1 MTDSILREALTFDD
15 VLLLP
20 AYADFLPANADVST
34 RFTRDLELRIPF
46 ASSAMDTVTEWR
58 TAITMAREGGIGIL
72 HKNMSPELQAL
83 EVTKVKRAETG
94 MIVDPV
100 TVGPGESLHDALE
113 LMRRH
118 EISGL
123 PVVEGTKPV
132 GILTSRDIRFEQNL
146 NQKVAQLMTKELVTV
161 PPGVEQDK
169 ARELL
174 HKHRIEKLLV
184 VGDDGDLVGL
194 ITIKDLLQADRYP
207 DSIKDSLGRLCV
219 GAAIGVGPDRDK
231 RTEALARAGVDVLII
246 DTAHGHTKGVI
257 DAVRDTKAQY
267 SDIQV
272 VAGNV
277 ATADA
282 TKALID
288 AGADAVKVGMGP
300 GSICTTRVV
309 AGIGVPQVTAVMD
322 CARVGRAHGVP
333 IIADGGV
340 KYSGDAVKAIAAGAE
355 SVMIGSLFAGTDEAP
370 GELVLYQGRTYKSYR
385 GMGSLGAMREGS
397 SDRYAQADIS
407 DVGKLV
413 PEGIEGRV
421 PYRGPLSTVS
431 VPARRRLARRHG
443 VHGQPVDSG
452 ASKERGVR
460 PYQPS
465 RTARESRPRCDGDER
480 SAELPR
486 ELSRGAEKRAT
497 RGCVERGALQRWPEG
512 LGAWGHAR
520 RPSELA
526 PIGGGCCLADCHS
539 HVDSAPYR
547 AFFRAPPFISIQ
559 QENASGWAAQRLGR
573 A

>member
-15 VLLLP
+15 VLLQP
-20 AYADFLPANADVST
+20 GYADFLPANADVST
-34 RFTRDLELRIPF
+34 RFTRELELRIPF
-46 ASSAMDTVTEWR
+46 VSSAMDTVTEWR
-58 TAITMAREGGIGIL
+58 TAVTMAREGGIGIL
-72 HKNMSPELQAL
+72 HKNMSPAHQAL

-100 TVGPGESLHDALE
+100 TVGPSESLHDALE

-123 PVVEGTKPV
+123 PVVEGDRPV
-132 GILTSRDIRFEQNL
+132 GILTSRDVRFEQNL

-161 PPGVEQDK
+161 TPGVEQGK

-184 VGDDGDLVGL
+184 VGDAGELVGL
-194 ITIKDLLQADRYP
+194 ITIKDLMQADRYP
-207 DSIKDSLGRLCV
+207 DAIKDSLGRLCV
-219 GAAIGVGPDRDK
+219 GAALGVGPDRDK
-231 RTEALARAGVDVLII
+231 RTEALVQAGADVLVI

-257 DAVRDTKAQY
+257 DAVRETKATY
-267 SDIQV
+267 PDVQV

-277 ATADA
+277 ATAEA

-322 CARVGRAHGVP
+322 CARVGREHGVP

-340 KYSGDAVKAIAAGAE
+340 KYSGDAVKAIAAGAN

-385 GMGSLGAMREGS
+385 GMGSLGAMRQGS
-397 SDRYAQADIS
+397 SDRYAQADVS

-421 PYRGPLSTVS
+421 PYRGALSTV
-431 VPARRRLARRHG
+431 V
-443 VHGQPVDSG
+443 
-452 ASKERGVR
+452 
-460 PYQPS
+460 YQLVGGLRAGMGYTGCPS
-465 RTARESRPRCDGDER
+465 IPD
-480 SAELPR
+480 
-486 ELSRGAEKRAT
+486 
-497 RGCVERGALQRWPEG
+497 LQRNAKFVRISNAG
-512 LGAWGHAR
+512 LQ
-520 RPSELA
+520 E
-526 PIGGGCCLADCHS
+526 S
-539 HVDSAPYR
+539 HVHDVMVTKEAPNYR
-547 AFFRAPPFISIQ
+547 INQ
-559 QENASGWAAQRLGR
+559 
-573 A
+573 

>member
-1 MTDSILREALTFDD
+1 VTDSILREALTFDD

-34 RFTRDLELRIPF
+34 QFTRGLELRIPF
-46 ASSAMDTVTEWR
+46 VSSAMDTVTEWR
-58 TAITMAREGGIGIL
+58 TAVTMAREGGIGIL

-100 TVGPGESLHDALE
+100 TVGPGEALHDALE
-113 LMRRH
+113 LMRHH

-123 PVVEGTKPV
+123 PVVEGDKPV

-184 VGDDGDLVGL
+184 VGEGGELVGL
-194 ITIKDLLQADRYP
+194 ITIKDLLQADRHP

-219 GAAIGVGPDRDK
+219 GAALGVGPDREA
-231 RTEALARAGVDVLII
+231 RTEALAQAGVDVLII
-246 DTAHGHTKGVI
+246 DTAHGHSKGVI
-257 DAVRDTKAQY
+257 DAVRDTKSTY
-267 SDIQV
+267 PDVQV

-322 CARVGRAHGVP
+322 CARVGRKHGVP

-340 KYSGDAVKAIAAGAE
+340 KYSGDAVKAIAAGAN

-370 GELVLYQGRTYKSYR
+370 
-385 GMGSLGAMREGS
+385 GSLGAMREGS

-421 PYRGPLSTVS
+421 PYRGALSTVVYQLVGGLRAGMGYTGCPS
-431 VPARRRLARRHG
+431 ILELQKNAQFIRISPA
-443 VHGQPVDSG
+443 
-452 ASKERGVR
+452 
-460 PYQPS
+460 
-465 RTARESRPRCDGDER
+465 
-480 SAELPR
+480 
-486 ELSRGAEKRAT
+486 
-497 RGCVERGALQRWPEG
+497 G
-512 LGAWGHAR
+512 LH
-520 RPSELA
+520 E
-526 PIGGGCCLADCHS
+526 S
-539 HVDSAPYR
+539 HVHDVLVTKEAPNYR
-547 AFFRAPPFISIQ
+547 VS
-559 QENASGWAAQRLGR
+559 
-573 A
+573 